1 MYKLLIYFED
11 RVNRKV
17 SFLIID
23 NIIEQ
28 RGIIPDLYYS
38 AIPSYA
44 KNLQHTLY
52 ILNRKYFCYNHLWY

>member
-44 KNLQHTLY
+44 KKSTTHIVYTKQK
-52 ILNRKYFCYNHLWY
+52 ILLL